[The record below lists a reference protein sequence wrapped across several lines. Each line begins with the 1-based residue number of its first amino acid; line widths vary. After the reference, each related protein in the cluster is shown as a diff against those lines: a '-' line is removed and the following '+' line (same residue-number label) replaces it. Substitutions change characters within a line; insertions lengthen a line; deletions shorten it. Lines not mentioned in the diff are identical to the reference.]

1 MHCIVQIIEVV
12 VRQNKTLPTN
22 ATVDL
27 RFPMRAT
34 GAWKPDVELQTVV
47 DLTVEVLRVYRDV
60 DFTRSDLVLHVLEDF
75 EVVWLEMLNP
85 MLESGSKLRRLLAD
99 FAGGGFLRKN
109 LLGSELYEKMT
120 GIRSQIKR
128 DRGQSVGQH
137 MEVSGE
143 ISIAMGSR

>member
-34 GAWKPDVELQTVV
+34 GAWKPDVELQAVV
-47 DLTVEVLRVYRDV
+47 DLSMEVLSVYRDV
-60 DFTRSDLVLHVLEDF
+60 DFTRSDLKLHVLEDF
-75 EVVWLEMLNP
+75 EVVWLEVLNP
-85 MLESGSKLRRLLAD
+85 MLETGSKLRRLLAD

-109 LLGSELYEKMT
+109 LLGSELHEKMT
-120 GIRSQIKR
+120 GIRNGVKR
-128 DRGQSVGQH
+128 DRGQQVGQDI
-137 MEVSGE
+137 EVSGE
-143 ISIAMGSR
+143 IPVAMGS